1 MWVCVCYGVRV
12 MVCVWVFVCLLLS
25 SDEINIDKP
34 VSLELKLGEIEI
46 VEENRNK
53 SQFGDKKKR
62 NLIRR
67 KILGT
72 QFWQFWHFWSDHHHV
87 GFATQKQYQ
96 PQGKSLFLICKPF

>member
-1 MWVCVCYGVRV
+1 

-53 SQFGDKKKR
+53 SQFGDKKKTKF
-62 NLIRR
+62 NSKENFGNPVLAVLAFLVGPPPRR
-67 KILGT
+67 FCNSKT
-72 QFWQFWHFWSDHHHV
+72 VS
-87 GFATQKQYQ
+87 A
-96 PQGKSLFLICKPF
+96 SR